1 MFVLIERGL
10 RIIAMGN
17 RKVGQEIVKLV
28 RKKAE
33 KIYKT
38 FQTSIV
44 YFCSIENMD
53 TRESSIWCP
62 PTMDR
67 QWSRT
72 AGRCHRARHFV
83 RDGHVMT

>member
-38 FQTSIV
+38 FQISIV
-44 YFCSIENMD
+44 YFCSIESMD

-62 PTMDR
+62 PTVEPDG
-67 QWSRT
+67 ST
-72 AGRCHRARHFV
+72 LSSCAPFRARWPRHDV
-83 RDGHVMT
+83 NN